1 LIGNK
6 LFEVTVLGNVSTN
19 SNKETI
25 YEWRGT
31 LERFFSSLPNSSLQT
46 RKISINLKFWI
57 NEKRLKHV
65 RGNDLDN
72 LSKPVLDALKRIGI
86 IRDDD
91 QIYHLEATKFPTSND
106 EGVEVIVK
114 DWH

>member
-31 LERFFSSLPNSSLQT
+31 LEKFFSSLPNSSLQT
-46 RKISINLKFWI
+46 QKISIKLKFWL
-57 NEKRLKHV
+57 NEKRLNQIH
-65 RGNDLDN
+65 GNDLDN
-72 LSKPVLDALKRIGI
+72 LSKPVLDALKRIGVI
-86 IRDDD
+86 HDDD
-91 QIYHLEATKFPTSND
+91 QVYHLEASKLPTRN
-106 EGVEVIVK
+106 EEAVEVIVK
-114 DWH
+114 EWN

>member
-1 LIGNK
+1 MIGDK

-19 SNKETI
+19 SNRELI

-31 LERFFSSLPNSSLQT
+31 LERFFSTLPNHSLQT
-46 RKISINLKFWI
+46 RRISIKLKFWI
-57 NEKRLKHV
+57 NEKRLKNI

-86 IRDDD
+86 IYDDD
-91 QIYHLEATKFPTSND
+91 QIYHLEATKFPTRNE
-106 EGVEVIVK
+106 EGVEITVK
-114 DWH
+114 DWN